1 MHLKCLKG
9 KILLLKTGLGP
20 IQFIQ
25 HFPSIE
31 NSNPLFVEWINVF
44 PRQLASLLDHNNI
57 YNHQD
62 PIRGVKEKKVSHF
75 WESSIVTDTS
85 YICSSVDTA
94 VLCRKRSS

>member
-1 MHLKCLKG
+1 MLKR

-62 PIRGVKEKKVSHF
+62 PIKGLRKKKCHIF
-75 WESSIVTDTS
+75 GK
-85 YICSSVDTA
+85 A
-94 VLCRKRSS
+94 AL

>member
-62 PIRGVKEKKVSHF
+62 PIKGLRKKKCHIF
-75 WESSIVTDTS
+75 GK
-85 YICSSVDTA
+85 A
-94 VLCRKRSS
+94 AL